1 MEKDIKLA
9 KLSDMETDLKE
20 IDYSQDL
27 ILKKID
33 DQIAQNIATNLIV
46 SKRFQHKARL
56 KQPFLTLWY
65 GLEVKRGLK
74 ERVIGF
80 FEERLDLILNE

>member
-33 DQIAQNIATNLIV
+33 DQIA
-46 SKRFQHKARL
+46 
-56 KQPFLTLWY
+56 
-65 GLEVKRGLK
+65 
-74 ERVIGF
+74 
-80 FEERLDLILNE
+80 